1 MPAATLA
8 AALFALSG
16 NSKVLLIGSIYLTLL
31 VIVVCLANQQPR
43 DFEALFS
50 KLVRWIR
57 PAHRAPTIQ
66 GGKKTMSQF
75 CPALPLL
82 LPAVFVVTLA
92 VVADTANLEMMSFGY
107 LVVLF
112 ASIWRFKERRLK
124 RTEFTYEF
132 CIALGKFH

>member
-1 MPAATLA
+1 
-8 AALFALSG
+8 
-16 NSKVLLIGSIYLTLL
+16 
-31 VIVVCLANQQPR
+31 
-43 DFEALFS
+43 
-50 KLVRWIR
+50 
-57 PAHRAPTIQ
+57 
-66 GGKKTMSQF
+66 MSQF

-124 RTEFTYEF
+124 RTEFTYEL